1 MDNEYII
8 MSEVSENEN
17 VTQRE
22 LSKKLGVSVSTVN
35 VLMNKM
41 IREGLIKM
49 TQVSQKQVLYMLTP
63 VGMMEKAQK
72 TVRYLKGHYRA
83 IYETKEKIKSV
94 LDELNQEN
102 DIIYVLMRNDE
113 MSEILT
119 IAVQEYKSKHSI
131 QRQTANRSS
140 YVNANIIMIQS
151 IVDIDV
157 KNYKSP
163 ILLHMMVDDEI
174 MNENMIRY
182 YGDNNKLEIINLIEM
197 L

>member
-1 MDNEYII
+1 LDNEYII